1 MMPVDS
7 FKFLPRLI
15 TAFYQTVEREPELP
29 IPWTPVTRPH
39 TQTTFA
45 LITSAGLYHAPTQP
59 PFDLERERA
68 EPTWGDPSFRAIPS
82 DVPRHELAAS
92 HLHLNTTDLLADVN
106 IQLPLDR
113 FQELADERVIGGLAQ
128 TSYSLMGYQGFP
140 PNAAAWQHEVGPQL
154 AGLLKEEGVTN
165 VLLTPA

>member
-1 MMPVDS
+1 MTVDS

-15 TAFYQTVEREPELP
+15 STFYQSVAGEPELP
-29 IPWTPVTRPH
+29 IPWTPVTRP
-39 TQTTFA
+39 QSLTTFS

-59 PFDLERERA
+59 PFDIARERA

-113 FQELADERVIGGLAQ
+113 FQELATEGVIGRLAR
-128 TSYSLMGYQGFP
+128 TAYSLMGYQGYP
-140 PNAAAWQHEVGPQL
+140 PNAAAWQHEIGPQI
-154 AGLLKEEGVTN
+154 AGLLKDEGVTA